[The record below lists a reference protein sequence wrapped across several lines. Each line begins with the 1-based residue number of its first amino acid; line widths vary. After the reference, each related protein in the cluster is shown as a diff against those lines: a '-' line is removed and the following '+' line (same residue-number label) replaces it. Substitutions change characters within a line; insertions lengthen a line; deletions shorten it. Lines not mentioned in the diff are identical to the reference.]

1 MTDEKRVCA
10 RGFEV
15 EIDCF
20 RETVL
25 GSDLGMN
32 ATYGLRM
39 LNTDH
44 ELRYGRVS
52 WRVFEKVID
61 ERIPIYYPA
70 GKPLKTDAEIRRWR
84 NKQSGS
90 YWIRKSIPPH
100 HPSMLKEDGYE
111 EGGPLV
117 HKEVNW
123 VFTSFIQAYN
133 FATGKPAKVIGGIT
147 IHRDDA

>member
-10 RGFEV
+10 RGFE
-15 EIDCF
+15 IMTDCLF
-20 RETVL
+20 ETVL
-25 GSDLGMN
+25 GCEEIIISRTGLMMMN
-32 ATYGLRM
+32 R
-39 LNTDH
+39 DH

-84 NKQSGS
+84 SKQSGNF
-90 YWIRKSIPPH
+90 YVRKSIPPH

-117 HKEVNW
+117 HKEVDW

-147 IHRDDA
+147 IRRDDA